1 MTLSFL
7 KVLGS
12 QTPLLQLNPESKIP
26 MQFNPLTS
34 EIIIEFLQKK
44 LYLSEYRT
52 LSLQEEMIIKG
63 IIDQHS
69 YEKIAHQIYLSPG
82 TTRNIASQLFRHLS
96 TLFKTK
102 ITKKNF
108 GVFIEKMITNKEDFI
123 DELENYTPT
132 CLETNSA
139 VILLIDDQLENLL
152 LLKQILSQNN
162 YIVRTIKNGR
172 TALELIDKINP
183 NLILL
188 DILMPEIDGYGVC
201 KTLKENPQYKEIPI
215 IFLSAISDLN
225 DKVKAF
231 SLGASDYITKPFEP
245 VEVLARV
252 SYQIELQSQRRAL
265 KTEIESHQKTIESL
279 TQSRSIL
286 ASLLNY
292 APYGIAA
299 LSAIR
304 SPETGEVIDFEFILV
319 NPIFIKLFPADS
331 ELIKSG
337 SSCVS
342 FLQKKQLDWLPK
354 LINLVTAGQPFS
366 EIINLASQII
376 EVHGTKLGDGV
387 SITLHPIV
395 NHF

>member
-1 MTLSFL
+1 
-7 KVLGS
+7 
-12 QTPLLQLNPESKIP
+12 

-108 GVFIEKMITNKEDFI
+108 GVFIEKTMNNKEDFI
-123 DELENYTPT
+123 AELESYTPN
-132 CLETNSA
+132 CLEANLS

-172 TALELIDKINP
+172 TALKLIDKINP
-183 NLILL
+183 NLIIL
-188 DILMPEIDGYGVC
+188 DILMPDLDGYGVC

-215 IFLSAISDLN
+215 IFLSAISDLT

-376 EVHGTKLGDGV
+376 EVQGTKLGDGV

-395 NHF
+395 HHF